1 MVQAYASF
9 EDKEGDG
16 RRKKFS
22 FRGEVVAE
30 GGVGGGEGEGWR
42 EEEDGEEEEEF
53 YTTKD
58 LHSLLQ

>member
-1 MVQAYASF
+1 MFQAYASF

-30 GGVGGGEGEGWR
+30 GGVGGGEGEGGR
-42 EEEDGEEEEEF
+42 RRTGRRRKRNS
-53 YTTKD
+53 T
-58 LHSLLQ
+58 QQ